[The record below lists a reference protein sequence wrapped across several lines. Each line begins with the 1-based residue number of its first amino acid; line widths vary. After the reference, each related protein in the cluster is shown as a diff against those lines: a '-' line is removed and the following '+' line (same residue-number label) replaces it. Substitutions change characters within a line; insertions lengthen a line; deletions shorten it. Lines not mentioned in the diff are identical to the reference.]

1 MKQQRTVEWSKTTN
15 SMATVYAKIMEYFKI
30 LTCQN
35 KNKMWVVDFLTTQFI
50 TNVLV
55 YSQYSH
61 FLLFP
66 INHHLYADDTRL
78 FLSFLPTHFDSSTG
92 HLHNAIYRSNKW
104 LQIFLHWTPL
114 KLNFCSLVSVNNL
127 PKSTTLHLTPLTLLE
142 TSASYSMITSLV
154 ESKYQTPQSNCNRNH
169 LCFFSKHMMSLARKK
184 KFRKIFARQV
194 SFF

>member
-66 INHHLYADDTRL
+66 INHHLYADDTRH

-114 KLNFCSLVSVNNL
+114 KLNFCSLVSVKKLAKIHNSSLNTTHSARNL
-127 PKSTTLHLTPLTLLE
+127 GFIFHDHLTSRIKISN
-142 TSASYSMITSLV
+142 TS
-154 ESKYQTPQSNCNRNH
+154 K
-169 LCFFSKHMMSLARKK
+169 
-184 KFRKIFARQV
+184 
-194 SFF
+194 